1 MDIGDEE
8 ALERV
13 TWRNRANGEECWV
26 LGCDFMGKYK
36 ENPLEIAKNAGFSWE
51 NIGTIRSK

>member
-26 LGCDFMGKYK
+26 LGWDFMVKYK
-36 ENPLEIAKNAGFSWE
+36 ENPLEI
-51 NIGTIRSK
+51 

>member
-8 ALERV
+8 TLERV

-26 LGCDFMGKYK
+26 LGWDFMVKYK
-36 ENPLEIAKNAGFSWE
+36 ENPLEI
-51 NIGTIRSK
+51 